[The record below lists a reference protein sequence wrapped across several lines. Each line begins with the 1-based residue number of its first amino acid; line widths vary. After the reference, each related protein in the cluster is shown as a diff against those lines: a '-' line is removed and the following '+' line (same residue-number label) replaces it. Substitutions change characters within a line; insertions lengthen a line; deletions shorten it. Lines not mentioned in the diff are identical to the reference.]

1 MRKNMHIREEI
12 KILLLKEKTT
22 ITKIAEKMTEITGR
36 KYTMRS
42 LSQKL
47 MRGSLRVDEYKLI
60 AEILGYE
67 IILKKNSQGLL

>member
-1 MRKNMHIREEI
+1 MHIREEI

-22 ITKIAEKMTEITGR
+22 MTEVAEQMTKISGKN
-36 KYTMRS
+36 YTMRS

-60 AEILGYE
+60 AKILGYDVV
-67 IILKKNSQGLL
+67 LKKNSL

>member
-1 MRKNMHIREEI
+1 M
-12 KILLLKEKTT
+12 
-22 ITKIAEKMTEITGR
+22 TKISGK

-67 IILKKNSQGLL
+67 VILKKNPQSL

>member
-1 MRKNMHIREEI
+1 MHIREEI

-22 ITKIAEKMTEITGR
+22 ITEIAEEMTKISGK

-67 IILKKNSQGLL
+67 VVLRKNSQNI